1 MKVTF
6 TDTSANQYDASADE
20 IKLSSGTAFG
30 KLYIG
35 DRDSASFLQLRS
47 RKCLTVVNCAAD
59 MHGLSGEKDVKYLN
73 IDPENSECFEESF
86 NFIRKALSKGKNV
99 VVQCQ
104 NGLGKSAVIVLYF
117 LMRIMS
123 FSMADS
129 HKLLKQSRKNF
140 KLNIKPELVIK
151 LIAEERKLR
160 GDSSICLD
168 GRKIVYLDSSRY
180 RKSGG
185 AATGFPI
192 IPCVVLVGFVAVLYG
207 TLVLVVRSSSK

>member
-20 IKLSSGTAFG
+20 IKLSSGSAFG

-73 IDPENSECFEESF
+73 IDPEEGDCFEDSF
-86 NFIRKALSKGKNV
+86 NFIKKALSKGKNV
-99 VVQCQ
+99 VVHCQ
-104 NGLGKSAVIVLYF
+104 NGLGKSAVIVIYF

-123 FSMADS
+123 YTLADS

-140 KLNIKPELVIK
+140 KLNIKPELVEK
-151 LIAEERKLR
+151 LIAEEKKLL
-160 GDSSICLD
+160 GNNSICLN
-168 GRKIVYLDSSRY
+168 GRKIVYLDSSRS
-180 RKSGG
+180 RKAGPNAS
-185 AATGFPI
+185 GFPI
-192 IPCVVLVGFVAVLYG
+192 IPCVVLVGFIAVLYG
-207 TLVLVVRSSSK
+207 ALVLATGKP

>member
-1 MKVTF
+1 MTF

-20 IKLSSGTAFG
+20 IKLSSGSAFG

-73 IDPENSECFEESF
+73 IDPEEVDCFEDSF
-86 NFIRKALSKGKNV
+86 NFIKKALSKGKNV
-99 VVQCQ
+99 VVHCQ
-104 NGLGKSAVIVLYF
+104 NGLGKSAVIVIYF

-123 FSMADS
+123 FTLADS

-140 KLNIKPELVIK
+140 KLNIKPELVEK
-151 LIAEERKLR
+151 LIAEEKKLR
-160 GDSSICLD
+160 GNNSICLN
-168 GRKIVYLDSSRY
+168 GRKIVYLDSSRS
-180 RKSGG
+180 RKSE
-185 AATGFPI
+185 ANATGFPI
-192 IPCVVLVGFVAVLYG
+192 IPCVVLVGFIAVLYG
-207 TLVLVVRSSSK
+207 ALVLATGKP